1 MGSVLCW
8 GRLGLSVERRTYR
21 CLRIHSNSTLFFPRM
36 TFSQPQQ
43 GTTKLEVWL
52 LKIHLSYDLEIMA
65 CTDNTFST
73 LKTGGTKNKYHHYS
87 SEHSYCVNTFIRHT
101 FSKQLTATSNSSDL
115 QVYNSKRFH
124 KVLCFSVEG
133 SEKFLNITVEFR
145 RQKGVQIVSSWPLT
159 LGSNVKSLLC
169 RPLPFSAKRSLIQE
183 VVFPHSK

>member
-1 MGSVLCW
+1 M
-8 GRLGLSVERRTYR
+8 ERRTYR

-73 LKTGGTKNKYHHYS
+73 LKTGGTKNKYHHHS

-124 KVLCFSVEG
+124 KVLCFFRGGLGEVFKYYCRIQTPKRG
-133 SEKFLNITVEFR
+133 PDCIQLATNIR
-145 RQKGVQIVSSWPLT
+145 IK
-159 LGSNVKSLLC
+159 C
-169 RPLPFSAKRSLIQE
+169 
-183 VVFPHSK
+183 